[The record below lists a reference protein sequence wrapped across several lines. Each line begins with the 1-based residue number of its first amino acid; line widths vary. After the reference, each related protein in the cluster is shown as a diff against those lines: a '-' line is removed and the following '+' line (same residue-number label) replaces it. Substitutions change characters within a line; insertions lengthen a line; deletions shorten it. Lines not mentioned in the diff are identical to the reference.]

1 MKKSRAILVLILM
14 VVALAGIGFID
25 IWGIDGKGKGSAS
38 DINLGL
44 DLAGGVSITY
54 QVVGEE
60 EPDATDMSD
69 TIAKLQKRVEKYSTE
84 AIVYQEGGDRIN
96 IEIPGVSDANQILQ
110 ELGRPGTLYFIAEI
124 GADGT
129 PNYSK
134 KTVTD
139 ANGMVT
145 YEEYTLDKTFEQLEA
160 DGSIKLVG
168 TDIANAQATSY
179 LDQMQNQ
186 KIAVELTMTEE
197 GSAKFAQ
204 ATREAYNGGINKRT
218 LAIYYDGQFVS
229 VPTVNDVITQG
240 KAIIEGQRDFE
251 EAEKIAS
258 TIRIGGLKL
267 ELEELHSKVVGAQLG
282 VEAISTSL
290 KAGLVGFIIVAI
302 FMIAIYFISGVA
314 SVIALTL
321 YVVLVVLLLNGFA
334 ITLTLSGIAGIILS
348 IGMAVD
354 ANVIIFA
361 RIREEIAAG
370 ISVRTSLKT
379 GFDKALSAI
388 IDGNITTLIA
398 AAVLWFLGPGTV
410 KGFAQT
416 LALGIGLSMFTA
428 LVITKLVLYAFYGL
442 GFKDEKWYGVA
453 KARKNIDFLG
463 KKKWFFGISATL
475 AIAGFV
481 VMGVYH
487 VNTGDAL
494 NFSLEF
500 KGGTATT
507 VTFDKAMT
515 LDEVNKDVLPYVEEI
530 AKSAVQI
537 QTVQNSNEI
546 IFKSASLNVE
556 QREAMDKMFMDN
568 FSIPQSRFATET
580 ISSTIS
586 GEMKSV
592 AVVAVLVAIVCM
604 LIYIRIRFSDIRFG
618 ISSVVAL
625 LHDVLIVLAFYA
637 VARVSVSNTFIAC
650 MLTIVGYSINA
661 TIVIFDRVRENM
673 AEMTR
678 KETLKDVVNKSVTQ
692 TLSRSI
698 FTSFTT
704 FIMVAALYV
713 LGVTSIRE
721 FALPLMVGILCGTYS
736 SICIAGGLWYVLREK
751 FPPRPEEDV

>member
-14 VVALAGIGFID
+14 VVALVGIGYID
-25 IWGIDGKGKGSAS
+25 IWGVDGKGKGSAS

-54 QVVGEE
+54 QVVGDED
-60 EPDATDMSD
+60 PDATDMSD

-84 AIVYQEGGDRIN
+84 AVVYQEGADRIN
-96 IEIPGVSDANQILQ
+96 IEIPGVSDANLILQ
-110 ELGRPGTLYFIAEI
+110 ELGRPGTLYFIAETSST
-124 GADGT
+124 GVR
-129 PNYSK
+129 NYSWK
-134 KTVTD
+134 KVTD
-139 ANGMVT
+139 ESGAKVDIC
-145 YEEYTLDKTFEQLEA
+145 TLDRSLEELEA
-160 DGSIKLVG
+160 DGSIRLVG
-168 TDIANAQATSY
+168 TDVANAQAGSNT
-179 LDQMQNQ
+179 DQMGNQ
-186 KIAVELTMTEE
+186 EIVVSLTMTEE
-197 GSAKFAQ
+197 GAAKFAD
-204 ATREAYNGGINKRT
+204 ATRDAYAKRET
-218 LAIYYDGQFVS
+218 LGIYYDGQFVS
-229 VPTVNDVITQG
+229 VPTVNVVITNGAAVIQG
-240 KAIIEGQRDFE
+240 QQDFE
-251 EAEKIAS
+251 EAEKLAS

-290 KAGLVGFIIVAI
+290 KAGAVGFVIVAI
-302 FMIAIYFISGVA
+302 FMIAVYFISGVA
-314 SVIALTL
+314 SVLALAI
-321 YVVLVVLLLNGFA
+321 YVALVVLLLNGFDL
-334 ITLTLSGIAGIILS
+334 TLTLSGIAGIILS

-370 ISVRTSLKT
+370 ISVRTALKT

-398 AAVLWFLGPGTV
+398 AAVLWGLGPGTV

-428 LVITKLVLYAFYGL
+428 LVVTKLILYAFYGI
-442 GFKDEKWYGVA
+442 GFRDEKWYGVA
-453 KARKNIDFLG
+453 KSRNHIDFLG
-463 KKKWFFGISATL
+463 KKKWFFSISTAL
-475 AIAGFV
+475 VIAGFV
-481 VMGVYH
+481 VMGVYK
-487 VNTGDAL
+487 VNTGDML

-500 KGGTATT
+500 KGGTATN
-507 VTFDKAMT
+507 VTFEKEMT
-515 LDEVNKDVLPYVEEI
+515 LEEVTRDVVPYVEDI
-530 AKSAVQI
+530 TKSAVQI

-546 IFKSASLNVE
+546 IFKSSSLNME
-556 QREAMDKMFMDN
+556 QREALDQMFMEKFN
-568 FSIPQSRFATET
+568 IPQSMITSET

-586 GEMKSV
+586 SEMKSDTII
-592 AVVAVLVAIVCM
+592 AVGVAIICM

-625 LHDVLIVLAFYA
+625 MHDVLIVLAFYA

-661 TIVIFDRVRENM
+661 TIVIFDRIRENM
-673 AEMTR
+673 AIMTR
-678 KETLKDVVNKSVTQ
+678 KETLKDVVNKSITQ

-698 FTSFTT
+698 FTSLTT

-751 FPPRPEEDV
+751 FPPRPEED